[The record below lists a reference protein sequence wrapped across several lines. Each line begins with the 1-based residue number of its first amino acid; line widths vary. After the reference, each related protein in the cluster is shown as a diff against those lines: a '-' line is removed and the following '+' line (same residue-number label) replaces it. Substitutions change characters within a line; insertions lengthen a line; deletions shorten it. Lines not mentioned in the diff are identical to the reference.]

1 MHTTLAERSR
11 SHSNTRRL
19 LLASVMAALLPAAA
33 LAQDF
38 SAKPIRLMV
47 GAPPG
52 GALDLVARLVSPG
65 LSELLKTPV
74 LVENKVGASGLIND
88 DYVAKSPP
96 DGFTLLIGAGT
107 PVVVAPLT
115 NQVKFNP
122 VTDLVAINR
131 VGLTAQT
138 IAVNPSHGM
147 KTLKD
152 LVERARKGPVTLA
165 SNGNGGL
172 PHLTIELLAQASK
185 ANIVHVPYK
194 GAGPA
199 INDALAGHVDGI
211 VMDVS
216 ALYPYIQQ
224 DKLVSLA
231 VTSEN
236 HDQFLPNVPT
246 VSEYLPGFAVMNWQG
261 LFAPAKTP
269 KPVIDA
275 INAAFVKVLAR
286 EDVRAILLKNAIVP
300 APMPTPEAFHQ
311 FVANEYDRWGKLI
324 KDKNI
329 VAKE

>member
-1 MHTTLAERSR
+1 MHPTIAKS
-11 SHSNTRRL
+11 SHSTICKL
-19 LLASVMAALLPAAA
+19 WLAFVWAVLLPTAA

-38 SAKPIRLMV
+38 SSKPIRIMV

-65 LSELLKTPV
+65 LSEILKTPV
-74 LVENKVGASGLIND
+74 VVENKVGASGLIND

-96 DGFTLLIGAGT
+96 DGFTLMIGAGT

-115 NQVKFNP
+115 NQAKFNP

-138 IAVNPSHGM
+138 IAVNPTHGM
-147 KTLKD
+147 KSLKD

-165 SNGNGGL
+165 SNGNGGF
-172 PHLTIELLAQASK
+172 PHLTIELLTQASK

-224 DKLVSLA
+224 DKLISLA
-231 VTSEN
+231 VTSEKQ
-236 HDQFLPNVPT
+236 DQFLPKVPT
-246 VSEYLPGFAVMNWQG
+246 VSEFLPGFAVMNWQG

-286 EDVRAILLKNAIVP
+286 EDVSSMLLKNAIVP
-300 APMPTPEAFHQ
+300 APMASPEAFQQ
-311 FVANEYDRWGKLI
+311 FVTSEYDRWGKLVR
-324 KDKNI
+324 DKNI